1 MKLRTFCGTLLLFG
15 MWQSITFAQ
24 KNNNMNDPNLLQAP
38 VENHKIIIYQLLVRL
53 FGNKNTTNKFYG
65 SKEDNGVGKFDD
77 ITSEALRGIKEI
89 GTTHVWYTGVIEHA
103 TMSDHTAWNIPMDD
117 PDVVKGRAG
126 SPYAIKDYYDVCP
139 DLATNP
145 KKRMAEFEALVKRTH
160 AEGLKVLIDFV
171 PNHVARSYRSDAK
184 PKGVVDLGEKDD
196 RTKAFSPQN
205 NFYYLP
211 GQPFQVPAEY
221 QLPDSVHIKGKDGVF
236 AENPAKATG
245 NDVFSASPS
254 VHDWFETVKLNYGV
268 DYVNGKAKYFDPIP
282 DTWLKMRDILLFWAA
297 KGVDG
302 FRCDMAEMVPVEFW
316 EWCIPQVKK
325 QYPQLVFVAEIYN
338 PNEYA
343 NYVQKGKFD
352 YLYDKVGLYDTLKAV
367 IQGRTSA
374 NDISQNWQQLGA
386 LNSRM
391 LRFLENHD
399 EQRLASPFFAI
410 DSYKGIPMMVV
421 SAMLNSGPVMM
432 YFGQEVGEPGAGAEG
447 FAGED
452 GRTTIFD
459 FWGVPMHQRWMNG
472 GKFDGGQL
480 EGWQKTLRS
489 NYAALLNFAR
499 KNDAITNG
507 KLYDLQQ
514 ANNQGKAAGYDDARM
529 YAFLRFTD
537 KQKLLIVVNFDAFAE
552 KNFRLRIPDA
562 AWQAM
567 GLDEK
572 GAYQLRGV
580 LFNDSTLPCNA
591 SEAQTEGVLL
601 HLPVLGTAV
610 FELIRE

>member
-1 MKLRTFCGTLLLFG
+1 MKSRIFYSILLLLY
-15 MWQSITFAQ
+15 MWQSIIFAQ
-24 KNNNMNDPNLLQAP
+24 QKLPMNDPNLLQTP

-53 FGNKNTTNKFYG
+53 FGNQNTTNKFYG
-65 SKEDNGVGKFDD
+65 SKEENGVGKFND
-77 ITSEALRGIKEI
+77 ITPAALRGIKEL

-103 TMSDHTAWNIPMDD
+103 TMSDHTALGIPMDD

-139 DLATNP
+139 DLAVDPTN
-145 KKRMAEFEALVKRTH
+145 RMAEFEALIERTH

-184 PKGVVDLGEKDD
+184 PTGIVDLGEQDD

-211 GQPFQVPAEY
+211 GQDFRVPAEY
-221 QLPDSVHIKGKDGVF
+221 QLPDGVRIEGKDGVF
-236 AENPAKATG
+236 AEHPAKATG
-245 NDVFSASPS
+245 NDVFSAAPS
-254 VHDWFETVKLNYGV
+254 VDDWFETIKLNYGV
-268 DYVNGKAKYFDPIP
+268 DYVNNRTKYFTPSP

-316 EWCIPQVKK
+316 EWCIPQVKR
-325 QYPQLVFVAEIYN
+325 QFPQLVFIAEIYN
-338 PNEYA
+338 PNEYD

-374 NDISQNWQQLGA
+374 NDIPKNWQRLGI
-386 LNSRM
+386 LNNRM

-399 EQRLASPFFAI
+399 EQRLPSPFFAI
-410 DSYKGIPMMVV
+410 DSYKGIPLMAV
-421 SAMLNSGPVMM
+421 SAMLNSGPVMI

-447 FAGED
+447 FSGED

-480 EGWQKTLRS
+480 EDWQKTLRA
-489 NYAALLNFAR
+489 NYVALLNFVR
-499 KNDAITNG
+499 KNEAITDG

-514 ANNQGKAAGYDDARM
+514 ANHQGKAAGYDDARQ

-537 KQKLLIVVNFDAFAE
+537 QQRLLIVVNFDAFAG
-552 KNFRLRIPDA
+552 KDFRLRIPDA
-562 AWQAM
+562 AWTAM
-567 GLDEK
+567 GLDKK
-572 GAYQLRGV
+572 GNYQLRGV
-580 LFNDSTLPCNA
+580 LFNNSTLPCSA
-591 SEAQTEGVLL
+591 AQAQTEGILL
-601 HLPVLGTAV
+601 HLPVLGVAV
-610 FELIRE
+610 FELVRE